1 SNDVCG
7 SDDYLESFSTTAGTT
22 NITNSNSGCSP
33 NTGTAINNYSD
44 NSATMIHTA
53 VQGTVVNYSL
63 TNNNHWEEG
72 YRIWVDWNG
81 DGDFD
86 DAGEEVYYS
95 NGNVGVGATVTGS
108 FSVPFTAAVGTTRL
122 RIRGVY
128 NDNF

>member
-1 SNDVCG
+1 MKHYFTLRSGVGCALILLLGFSGIKASAQTYCIPVYSNDVCG
-7 SDDYLESFSTTAGTT
+7 SDDYLESFSTTGGTT

-53 VQGTVVNYSL
+53 VQGTVVNYSF

-81 DGDFD
+81 DGDCRF
-86 DAGEEVYYS
+86 
-95 NGNVGVGATVTGS
+95 NH
-108 FSVPFTAAVGTTRL
+108 R
-122 RIRGVY
+122 R
-128 NDNF
+128 